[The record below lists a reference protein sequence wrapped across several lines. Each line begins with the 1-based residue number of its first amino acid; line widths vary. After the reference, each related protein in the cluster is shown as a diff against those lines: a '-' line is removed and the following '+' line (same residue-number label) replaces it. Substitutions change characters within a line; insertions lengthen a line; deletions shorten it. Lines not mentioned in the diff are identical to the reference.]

1 MPSTPASPAPS
12 HRPAT
17 GQPPHLRLALP
28 PGRPRAGSRARKL
41 PNLGQLAIDTVDG
54 TVIDLRHQPDVVSRL
69 PRGKAGGRYRCCS
82 CGAAL
87 IFEAAATPDSPF
99 TPRFRHDTGGRRRCT
114 TPKPAPEIQAVHNP
128 VPPAS
133 KPETPAPPAPA
144 RHAVTR
150 RRWNWRRFL
159 PRRWRR

>member
-17 GQPPHLRLALP
+17 GQPPHLQLAHP
-28 PGRPRAGSRARKL
+28 TGHTRAGSRARKL
-41 PNLGQLAIDTVDG
+41 PSPGQLAVDTVDG
-54 TVIDLRHQPDVVSRL
+54 GVIDLRHQPDVVSRL
-69 PRGKAGGRYRCCS
+69 PRGKADGRYRCCS

-87 IFEAAATPDSPF
+87 IFEAPATPDSPF

-114 TPKPAPEIQAVHNP
+114 TPKPTPEIQAVHSP

-133 KPETPAPPAPA
+133 KPAPSAPA